1 MKKLYRYFKFHIK
14 TAYKNITRHLGM
26 TFSASFAVT
35 LTLIL
40 ISAFMLITSNLSN
53 FTYHI
58 EEQLT
63 IRASIDNIVKD
74 KEKKE
79 MEKQIS
85 KMEAVKSI
93 KLSTGDDELKS
104 YKEEYKDDKGLF
116 SMYEGKTNP
125 IRDTF
130 IIEVKKGSD
139 IQAVADSVGK
149 IKGIASS
156 EFGGASTN
164 DMIQA
169 FQSLRQGGMVFIIFL
184 ILIAVFL
191 ISNKIKMSIYTRK
204 HEIAIM
210 RFVGAS
216 NWCIKFPMMLEG
228 MVIGFLGSI
237 VPILL
242 TIFGYQYFY
251 QIMNGAMLTNMF
263 VLKEAFP
270 LTMQISIILIS
281 IGMLVGLVGSFF
293 STTKYLRWKR

>member
-35 LTLIL
+35 VTLIL

-169 FQSLRQGGMVFIIFL
+169 FQSLRQGGMIFIIFL

>member
-35 LTLIL
+35 VTLIL

-169 FQSLRQGGMVFIIFL
+169 FQSLRQGGMIFIIFL

-263 VLKEAFP
+263 VLKEVFP
-270 LTMQISIILIS
+270 LTMQISIILIT

>member
-35 LTLIL
+35 ITLIL

-263 VLKEAFP
+263 VLKEVFP
-270 LTMQISIILIS
+270 LTMQISIILIT

>member
-149 IKGIASS
+149 IKGVASS

-169 FQSLRQGGMVFIIFL
+169 FQFLRQGGMVFIIFL

>member
-35 LTLIL
+35 VTLIL

-74 KEKKE
+74 KEKKG

-139 IQAVADSVGK
+139 IQAVADSVGE

-169 FQSLRQGGMVFIIFL
+169 FQSLRQGGMIFIIFL

-263 VLKEAFP
+263 VLKEVFP
-270 LTMQISIILIS
+270 LTMQISIILIT

>member
-1 MKKLYRYFKFHIK
+1 MKKLYRYIKFHIK
-14 TAYKNITRHLGM
+14 TASKNIMRHLGM
-26 TFSASFAVT
+26 TLSASLAVT
-35 LTLIL
+35 VTLIL
-40 ISAFMLITSNLSN
+40 ISVFMLITSNLSN

-74 KEKKE
+74 KDKKE
-79 MEKQIS
+79 MQETIA
-85 KMEAVKSI
+85 KMKGVKSI
-93 KLSTGDDELKS
+93 KLSTGDEELKS

-130 IIEVKKGSD
+130 IVEVEKGTD
-139 IQAVADSVGK
+139 IQAISQTIGK
-149 IKGIASS
+149 MKGIATS
-156 EFGGASTN
+156 EYGGESTN
-164 DMIQA
+164 DMIKA
-169 FQSLRQGGMVFIIFL
+169 FQSIRQGGFIFIIFL

-228 MVIGFLGSI
+228 LFIGFLGSI

-242 TIFGYQYFY
+242 TILGYHYFY
-251 QIMNGAMLTNMF
+251 NVMEGTLFTNMF
-263 VLKEAFP
+263 VLKEVFP
-270 LTMQISIILIS
+270 LSIQISCILIS